1 MCIALFAVS
10 FANNYLDFI
19 WHGFHFPD
27 SLPGRQ
33 SYLFIFAV
41 LMMGFETY
49 RKKRVIK
56 MWHIIVAAV
65 ISLILIIVS
74 CLKSADE
81 VTDTYAFLISILFIL
96 AYAIMMA
103 LIRIVSGKRRK
114 PVSYTHLDV
123 YKRQAE
129 GIPSLKRA

>member
-33 SYLFIFAV
+33 SYLFIFVV

-56 MWHIIVAAV
+56 MWHIIVATV

-81 VTDTYAFLISILFIL
+81 VTDTYAFLISILLFWH
-96 AYAIMMA
+96 M
-103 LIRIVSGKRRK
+103 R
-114 PVSYTHLDV
+114 
-123 YKRQAE
+123 
-129 GIPSLKRA
+129 

>member
-1 MCIALFAVS
+1 MYCTFAVS

-33 SYLFIFAV
+33 SYLFIFVV
-41 LMMGFETY
+41 LMMGFEVY

-103 LIRIVSGKRRK
+103 LIRIVSGKK
-114 PVSYTHLDV
+114 KKACNAV
-123 YKRQAE
+123 YMWLC
-129 GIPSLKRA
+129 SC